1 MSSSTHND
9 SYIVQQFEQ
18 LFHSN
23 TQRYRFL
30 NHNRGI
36 HKTIK
41 QKNGV
46 NRLSNEQMHN
56 LLGNYLRMKLFF
68 SDNNESARRAGAVEY
83 EQVIADR
90 LQKKQIEYVPEHVLQ
105 QENKI
110 RQRRHQQALPTP
122 DFLFKKPEQFVLNGK
137 VVEVNWIECKSYY
150 ASTIPR
156 LKTILGF
163 EQTANK
169 YYKAYGKGIMV
180 FKHGF
185 NKDLNVPDG
194 VYYKRYKEK
203 QIIL

>member
-1 MSSSTHND
+1 MSSSAIND
-9 SYIVQQFEQ
+9 SYIVQQFEN

-23 TQRYRFL
+23 SQRYRFL

-41 QKNGV
+41 QKNDV
-46 NRLSNEQMHN
+46 NRLSNKQMHN

-68 SDNNESARRAGAVEY
+68 RDNDESARRASAAEY
-83 EQVIADR
+83 VQVIADR
-90 LQKKQIEYVPEHVLQ
+90 LQKKQIEYVPEHVLRQ
-105 QENKI
+105 ANKI

-122 DFLFKKPEQFVLNGK
+122 DFLFKKPEQFVFNGK
-137 VVEVNWIECKSYY
+137 PVEVNWIECKSYY

-156 LKTILGF
+156 LKRILAF

-169 YYKAYGKGIMV
+169 YYKVYGKGIMV
-180 FKHGF
+180 FQHGF

-194 VYYKRYKEK
+194 VFYKRYTGKA
-203 QIIL
+203 IS